1 MQAYEFQVETSEKGE
16 VIFPQQF
23 QQVLKERKKARVI
36 LLVDDEEANWN
47 RLTSEAFFSGYSEK
61 DAAYDNL

>member
-1 MQAYEFQVETSEKGE
+1 MQAYEFQLETSEKGE

-23 QQVLKERKKARVI
+23 QQMLKERKKARVI
-36 LLVDDEEANWN
+36 LLVDDEEANWK
-47 RLTSEAFFSGYSEK
+47 RLTSEAFLAGYSEK